1 MAVGKLG
8 NGGFSRYLFQSEY
21 QARECDGTGYE
32 GIEMIDKELAMQ
44 IGKFFPPCKG
54 TNCGCTDGRSHSAE
68 CIAEYEKC
76 TKLPYDEKY
85 LHHPDTGTG
94 WKCYVCGYG
103 GAANNYANTFCGNCH
118 CHR

>member
-1 MAVGKLG
+1 MENAPSNNEASSGTSALSAGLG
-8 NGGFSRYLFQSEY
+8 AYP
-21 QARECDGTGYE
+21 A
-32 GIEMIDKELAMQ
+32 
-44 IGKFFPPCKG
+44 CKG

-68 CIAEYEKC
+68 CVAEYEEC
-76 TKLPYDEKY
+76 TKMPYDEKY

-103 GAANNYANTFCGNCH
+103 GAANNYANTFCVNCH

>member
-1 MAVGKLG
+1 MEELIKSL
-8 NGGFSRYLFQSEY
+8 
-21 QARECDGTGYE
+21 RENADL
-32 GIEMIDKELAMQ
+32 DA
-44 IGKFFPPCKG
+44 
-54 TNCGCTDGRSHSAE
+54 AE
-68 CIAEYEKC
+68 CVAEHEEC

-103 GAANNYANTFCGNCH
+103 GTANNYANTFCVNCH